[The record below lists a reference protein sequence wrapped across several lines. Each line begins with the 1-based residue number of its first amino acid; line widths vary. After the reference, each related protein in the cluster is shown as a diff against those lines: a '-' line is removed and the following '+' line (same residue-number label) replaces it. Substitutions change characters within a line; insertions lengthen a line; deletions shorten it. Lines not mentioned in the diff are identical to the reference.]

1 MSKTGGNKIV
11 LFRGHTGEQIQMF
24 QMTLEKNRLLVFSD
38 PLL

>member
-11 LFRGHTGEQIQMF
+11 LFRGHTGEQIQIF
-24 QMTLEKNRLLVFSD
+24 QMTWKIDCFPD